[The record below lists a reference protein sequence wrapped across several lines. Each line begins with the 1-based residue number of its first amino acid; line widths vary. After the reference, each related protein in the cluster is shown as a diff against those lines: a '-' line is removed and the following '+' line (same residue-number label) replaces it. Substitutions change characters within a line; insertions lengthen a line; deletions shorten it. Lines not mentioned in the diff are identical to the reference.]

1 MINEHSL
8 TSRKSNSPL
17 QLCHYFSLIYADRF
31 ALHILITKVYHLYLE
46 REMSSVSCLNCW
58 AGCSW
63 SVISSESLWRKA
75 SASIFLLY
83 KEQERSQN
91 TIPIMSYA
99 NEAKEG
105 RVNATYIS
113 TTSNPTMLLNI
124 TISAQEKEGF
134 QYAYT

>member
-83 KEQERSQN
+83 KQQKRSKN
-91 TIPIMSYA
+91 TILIMSYA

-105 RVNATYIS
+105 RVNAHGFPR
-113 TTSNPTMLLNI
+113 NPTQRW
-124 TISAQEKEGF
+124 S
-134 QYAYT
+134 